1 MKAIHAIVIVMLA
14 GCTSS
19 SAPSPRTAS
28 DTSTATATPA
38 ASVGTVE
45 PNKAKAISHFKE
57 HVKYPATRSEI
68 LAACAQ
74 TPEFTAA
81 EKDWLAQRLP
91 EGTYKNP
98 DEVVVALR
106 F

>member
-1 MKAIHAIVIVMLA
+1 MKTIYALA
-14 GCTSS
+14 VCTLVGCNSTPAPR
-19 SAPSPRTAS
+19 APSEVG
-28 DTSTATATPA
+28 PA
-38 ASVGTVE
+38 AGGTTAAAVSGTVE

-74 TPEFTAA
+74 TPEFTTA
-81 EKDWLAQRLP
+81 EKDWLALHLP

-98 DEVVVALR
+98 DEVVGALR
-106 F
+106 L